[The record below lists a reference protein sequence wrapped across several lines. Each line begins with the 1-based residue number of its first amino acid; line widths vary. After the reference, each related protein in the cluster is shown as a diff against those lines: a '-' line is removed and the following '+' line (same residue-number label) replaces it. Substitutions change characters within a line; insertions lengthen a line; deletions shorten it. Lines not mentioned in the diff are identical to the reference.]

1 MKNLKLRG
9 KLVISFCIVILVT
22 ALPVILS
29 LNRLRIAEN
38 DFSIV
43 IKECGFTQGDIG
55 NAMLALSQSNGDLH
69 DMLSFEN
76 TKHIKEL
83 KKQRKSELEKYEKY
97 IAIIK
102 KNVKNDKIKEI
113 FEDAVS
119 CTEEYLK
126 VSEEVLKKCSK
137 LDTTNSE
144 DYAKIE
150 KALVEE
156 LEPLFQTAWG
166 DWTNLLNNLVKI
178 GNTQS
183 NEISRWN
190 KLAYIILVLGSIV
203 CSIFCIS
210 FAIYIARR
218 IAAPIKEFVD
228 RIDALAKKGDIASPI
243 NEVDTNDEVGE
254 LSRSLK
260 LLLKNL
266 GNIIEDEYHILG
278 SMAEGNFDVYTKNEE
293 SYVGDFENIL
303 TSIRTIREQL
313 SSTLIEIDVAS
324 EHVSVGSEQVA
335 SGAQELAQ
343 GATEQASAI
352 EQLNATIASIAEQIK
367 ENAENARNA
376 SEIATASSKEV
387 EEGNKKMNEM
397 IVAMTEITETSN
409 KIAKIIKTID
419 DIAFQT
425 NILAL
430 NAAVEAAR
438 AGEAGKGFAVVA
450 DEVRNLAGKSA
461 EAAQNTTQL
470 IESSINAVANGTKIA
485 DMTAEALGN
494 VVEAT
499 NKSTEL
505 INQIAVA
512 SEEQAN
518 SVEEATKGL
527 DQIST
532 VVQTNSA
539 TSEESAAASEEL
551 SAQAN
556 KMREMIS
563 HFVLKRGSC
572 KDSNKKTKSNK
583 SNKKSKSSSKK
594 HVDVYEEK
602 IEDFYSDDLQ
612 IDLGEDDL
620 APSHGSK
627 Y

>member
-9 KLVISFCIVILVT
+9 KLVICFCIVILVT

-126 VSEEVLKKCSK
+126 VSEEVLEKCSK

-156 LEPLFQTAWG
+156 LEPPFQTAWG
-166 DWTNLLNNLVKI
+166 DWTNLMSNLVKI
-178 GNTQS
+178 GNSQS
-183 NEISRWN
+183 EEISHVN
-190 KLAYIILVLGSIV
+190 TLAYFILAIGSII
-203 CSIFCIS
+203 CSIFCII
-210 FAIYIARR
+210 FALYIARR
-218 IAAPIKEFVD
+218 ISQPIKEFVS
-228 RIDALAKKGDIASPI
+228 RIDALAQKGDIESPI

-260 LLLKNL
+260 LLITNL

-278 SMAEGNFDVYTKNEE
+278 SMSEGNFDVHTENEE

-303 TSIRTIREQL
+303 TSIRKIREQL

-367 ENAENARNA
+367 ENAENAKNA
-376 SEIATASSKEV
+376 SEIAMASSKEV

-556 KMREMIS
+556 KMRELIS
-563 HFVLKRGSC
+563 KFVLTRGS
-572 KDSNKKTKSNK
+572 KKESNKKNNSTKSTTR
-583 SNKKSKSSSKK
+583 KKSSEKK
-594 HVDVYEEK
+594 KVDVYEEK

>member
-9 KLVISFCIVILVT
+9 KLVISFCIVILIS
-22 ALPVILS
+22 AFPVILS
-29 LNRLRIAEN
+29 LNRLRNAEN
-38 DFSIV
+38 EFSSV
-43 IKECGFTQGDIG
+43 INECGFTQGYIG
-55 NAMLALSQSNGDLH
+55 NAMLALSQSNSDLH

-76 TKHIKEL
+76 AKHIDEL
-83 KKQRKSELEKYEKY
+83 KKSRMNEIDTYYKY
-97 IAIIK
+97 IEIIK
-102 KNVKNDKIKEI
+102 KNVKNKKVKDI
-113 FEDAVS
+113 FTDAVS

-126 VSEEVLKKCSK
+126 VSEEVLEKCSK

-150 KALVEE
+150 KILVEE
-156 LEPLFQTAWG
+156 LEPSFKTAWG
-166 DWTNLLNNLVKI
+166 DWTNLMSNLVKI
-178 GNTQS
+178 GNSQS
-183 NEISRWN
+183 EEISHVN
-190 KLAYIILVLGSIV
+190 TLAYFILAIGSSI
-203 CSIFCIS
+203 CSIFCII
-210 FAIYIARR
+210 FALYIARR
-218 IAAPIKEFVD
+218 ISQPIKEFVS
-228 RIDALAKKGDIASPI
+228 RIDALAQKGDIESPI

-260 LLLKNL
+260 LLITNL

-278 SMAEGNFDVYTKNEE
+278 SMAEGNFDVHTKNEE

-367 ENAENARNA
+367 ENAENAKNA
-376 SEIATASSKEV
+376 SEIAMASSKEV
-387 EEGNKKMNEM
+387 KEGNKKMNEM

-563 HFVLKRGSC
+563 HFVLKRGSS